1 MIWSI
6 VIEKQWFFMSAIE
19 VIMFIMSIVA
29 LVTGLLLSNS
39 GSTGGLAS
47 LSGQD
52 LEIFKKT
59 KDRGLIKVLQIVM
72 FVIMIAFLVLG
83 LVFHFT

>member
-1 MIWSI
+1 
-6 VIEKQWFFMSAIE
+6 MSAIE